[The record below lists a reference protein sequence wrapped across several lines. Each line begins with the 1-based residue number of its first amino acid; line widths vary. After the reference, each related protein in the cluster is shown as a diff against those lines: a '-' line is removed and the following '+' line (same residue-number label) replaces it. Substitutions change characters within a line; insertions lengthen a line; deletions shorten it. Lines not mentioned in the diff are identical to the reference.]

1 MFAHEFMRNA
11 LLASTGIALAAGL
24 AGYFLVL
31 RGQVF
36 AADALSHVAFTGG
49 VAALAFGFNE
59 LFGLLVATVLAAVL
73 LNSLSVASR
82 AGDVEIGVFFALILG
97 LGVLFISIYVSGHST
112 SNSTGGVGV
121 LFGSVF
127 GISAG
132 QARTAVFVSL
142 GAVVSLLAIARPLL
156 FASVDS
162 AAAAAQGIRVGVL
175 GPHPELFGSDPA
187 PQLCD
192 DGRALRALP
201 AFDRHPDHAEGPLM
215 KAVVYDRYG
224 PPEVLRI
231 ADVERPVP
239 KGDEVLIKVHATTVN
254 RLDVHTRE
262 ANRSSGLGF
271 SVLSRLVSGL
281 RTPRRRILGSEF
293 AGEVEAVGAT
303 VNEFAVGDHVFG
315 NSGLRFGA
323 HAEFMCMRE
332 SARIAHMPA
341 GVSFGEAA
349 PITDGALNALTCL
362 TAADLRKGRRILIY
376 GASGAIGTAGVQLA
390 RHFDAD
396 VTAVCSTK
404 NLELVKSL
412 GADWV
417 IDYTK
422 EDFTKNGQTYHVIFD
437 AVGKHSFK
445 RSRDSLEPGGIYLPT
460 DGFENLFLALWTPRV
475 GDKRVVFQIP
485 PRQTKQDV
493 LFLKQLVEAGEFRP
507 VIDRTYAL
515 EDVVEA
521 TRYVETEQ
529 KTGNVGLTV

>member
-1 MFAHEFMRNA
+1 
-11 LLASTGIALAAGL
+11 
-24 AGYFLVL
+24 
-31 RGQVF
+31 
-36 AADALSHVAFTGG
+36 
-49 VAALAFGFNE
+49 
-59 LFGLLVATVLAAVL
+59 
-73 LNSLSVASR
+73 
-82 AGDVEIGVFFALILG
+82 
-97 LGVLFISIYVSGHST
+97 
-112 SNSTGGVGV
+112 
-121 LFGSVF
+121 
-127 GISAG
+127 
-132 QARTAVFVSL
+132 
-142 GAVVSLLAIARPLL
+142 
-156 FASVDS
+156 
-162 AAAAAQGIRVGVL
+162 
-175 GPHPELFGSDPA
+175 
-187 PQLCD
+187 
-192 DGRALRALP
+192 
-201 AFDRHPDHAEGPLM
+201 M

-239 KGDEVLIKVHATTVN
+239 KEDEVLIKVHATTVN

-262 ANRSSGLGF
+262 ANRKSGLAV
-271 SVLSRLVSGL
+271 SVLSRMVSGL
-281 RTPRRRILGSEF
+281 RGPRQRILGSEF
-293 AGEVEAVGAT
+293 AGEVEAAGAA
-303 VNEFAVGDHVFG
+303 VQEFAVGDRVFG

-396 VTAVCSTK
+396 VTAVCNTK

-412 GADWV
+412 GADRV
-417 IDYTK
+417 IDYTQ

-445 RSRDSLEPGGIYLPT
+445 RSQGSLEPGGVYLPT
-460 DGFENLFLALWTPRV
+460 DGFENLVLALWTPRF
-475 GDKRVVFQIP
+475 GDKKVVFQIP

-493 LFLKQLVEAGEFRP
+493 LFLKQLVEAGKFRP

-529 KTGNVGLTV
+529 KTGNVVLTV